1 MLYASKQLQDTNL
14 FQEYQ
19 QLINKYYHTSLQ
31 KEHNQNQFLQRMDLL
46 NLYTG
51 EVSKMFYS
59 FEKYYTKYTK
69 SNEQKIYALEALAK
83 SKDYEAVF
91 ITLTLPAKYHP
102 FKSISYKNHRL
113 YTNINK
119 TFGFD
124 TIEDSIR
131 HGYYFLN
138 HIYRTLYKRIKNEI
152 KNLYYVKVIETH
164 KTLIPHM
171 HILLFVPI
179 YKKKIIFEKFSKIV
193 TEFELDQYDYSSTQN
208 ESQFNEPSTKIKTNI
223 GRASKYLLK
232 YVLKSLNAE
241 NIFWIRVLDGYKRD
255 NKIRMITS
263 SNLPLSMADYRAI
276 YHNLDSELKDKLLI
290 QAKKEGINLFYLI
303 LKNIAIV
310 STTKE
315 QGQVVKQK
323 KYKQLLQKKFVL
335 LKKVIRRRQYSGVL
349 SYSVNKFTFFINRQI
364 IYKKDNYIRR
374 LQEVIL

>member
-31 KEHNQNQFLQRMDLL
+31 KEYDQNQFLQKMDLI
-46 NLYTG
+46 NTNTG
-51 EVSKMFYS
+51 EIAKIFHS

-69 SNEQKIYALEALAK
+69 SNEQKIYAIEALAK
-83 SKDYEAVF
+83 SKGYKAVF
-91 ITLTLPAKYHP
+91 ITLTLPTIFHP
-102 FKSISYKNHRL
+102 FKSIAYKNQRL
-113 YTNINK
+113 YTNINEA
-119 TFGFD
+119 FSFD
-124 TIEDSIR
+124 SIEDSIK
-131 HGYYFLN
+131 HGYHFLN
-138 HIYRTLYKRIKNEI
+138 HIYRTLYKRIKTEV

-164 KTLIPHM
+164 KTLIPHL
-171 HILLFVPI
+171 HVVFFVPTS
-179 YKKKIIFEKFSKIV
+179 KKKIIFEKFSKIV
-193 TEFELDQYDYSSTQN
+193 TEFELDQYDYSTQQI
-208 ESQFNEPSTKIKTNI
+208 ESLENEPSTTIKTKI

-255 NKIRMITS
+255 NRMRIITS

-276 YHNLDSELKDKLLI
+276 YHNLDSELKDKLLKE
-290 QAKKEGINLFYLI
+290 AKKEGINLFYLI

-315 QGQVVKQK
+315 QGQIIKQK
-323 KYKQLLQKKFVL
+323 KYQQLLKQKFVL
-335 LKKVIRRRQYSGVL
+335 IKQVIRRRRNELL
-349 SYSVNKFTFFINRQI
+349 SYSVNKLTFFINRQI

-374 LQEVIL
+374 LQEVML